1 MTSLADTQVAP
12 HVSRSPRLS
21 STEMGPDG
29 TSGLPVKSLLLAAV
43 ASIAIWWAS
52 TAILIFFN
60 FIPSARPF
68 VFIFSLAM
76 ASASVY
82 WLLKNKHNETVGGA
96 YMAFTT
102 GLLLWAFVESS
113 FYTGYIVG
121 IDPNVTEPVPP
132 SWTSFTLAVQSSIFH
147 ELLVLAL
154 GLSAL
159 YLMRDATN
167 RFGLYIFLIFWFF
180 HQSAKLNVF
189 FGVTNTGSDFL
200 PETVAGLQPFMH
212 TQPMN
217 FLFPFSVTIN
227 TIVGW
232 HLLRRGFAKNEVPWR
247 QVGYVLVGTM
257 AALAA
262 AEHWFLV
269 LPLEGTLWDISLH
282 GH

>member
-1 MTSLADTQVAP
+1 MTSLAETRGATAAKAGLRPSDSGV
-12 HVSRSPRLS
+12 H
-21 STEMGPDG
+21 PDG
-29 TSGLPVKSLLLAAV
+29 TSGLPLKSLLLAAV

-60 FIPSARPF
+60 FIPAARPF
-68 VFIFSLAM
+68 VFIFSLGLAG
-76 ASASVY
+76 ASVH

-102 GLLLWAFVESS
+102 GLLLWAFVEVS

-121 IDPNVTEPVPP
+121 IDPQLTDPVPP
-132 SWTSFTLAVQSSIFH
+132 SWGSFTLAVQSSIFH

-154 GLSAL
+154 GLTAIA
-159 YLMRDATN
+159 LMRDATN

-189 FGVTNTGSDFL
+189 FGVANTGSHFL
-200 PETVAGLQPFMH
+200 PETVSGLQPFMH
-212 TQPMN
+212 TQAMN
-217 FLFPFSVTIN
+217 YLFPISVTVN

-232 HLLRRGFAKNEVPWR
+232 HLLRRGFARTEVPWR

>member
-1 MTSLADTQVAP
+1 MNPVTAATADVTPGSSL
-12 HVSRSPRLS
+12 SRGHNP
-21 STEMGPDG
+21 E
-29 TSGLPVKSLLLAAV
+29 SGEVTGKGLILASV

-60 FIPSARPF
+60 FIPGARPF
-68 VFIFSLAM
+68 VFLLSLA
-76 ASASVY
+76 AAAVSVR
-82 WLLKNKHNETVGGA
+82 WLLRNKHDQTIRGA
-96 YMAFTT
+96 YLAFTA

-121 IDPNVTEPVPP
+121 INPGVTDPMPP
-132 SWTSFTLAVQSSIFH
+132 SWASFLLAVQTSLFH

-154 GLSAL
+154 GVGAI
-159 YLMRDATN
+159 YVMRDATN
-167 RFGLYIFLIFWFF
+167 RFGLYIFLLFGFF

-189 FGVTNTGSDFL
+189 FGVANTGSHFL
-200 PETVAGLQPFMH
+200 PETVEGLKPFMH

-217 FLFPFSVTIN
+217 YLFPFSVTIN
-227 TIVGW
+227 TLVAW
-232 HLLRRGFAKNEVPWR
+232 HLVRRGLIRDELSWKR
-247 QVGYVLVGTM
+247 VGYVLVGTM